1 MRGFRFILAGGFTTA
16 LLCAGQAVS
25 TQPAPGEAQRTT
37 AYDRLTPGELY
48 QQLFGESVTE
58 AKRFL
63 AAPATGSA
71 VHTLRR
77 IRTDPFGPMI
87 PAQQVANSQ
96 VAQRPLANSQSSR
109 PKPRRARPALRKSS
123 RPKSIS
129 QRTRMVGKVARTR
142 STTRLNNNKARAKQR
157 IKRTSVPAR
166 RRAHIARRRP
176 PLIQANK
183 TPRAPARKTST
194 NRSPATPN
202 RKKPNARKK

>member
-1 MRGFRFILAGGFTTA
+1 MRSFLFIWAIAFTTA

-25 TQPAPGEAQRTT
+25 TQPAPGEAQSTT

-129 QRTRMVGKVARTR
+129 QRTRMVGKEARTR
-142 STTRLNNNKARAKQR
+142 SKQRLNANKARAKQR
-157 IKRTSVPAR
+157 IKRTSVPQR
-166 RRAHIARRRP
+166 RKGNITRKRP
-176 PLIQANK
+176 PLVQTHRTN
-183 TPRAPARKTST
+183 RAPARKTST
-194 NRSPATPN
+194 KRSSATPK
-202 RKKPNARKK
+202 RKKANARDK

>member
-1 MRGFRFILAGGFTTA
+1 MRGFRFILAIGFTTA

-77 IRTDPFGPMI
+77 IRTDPFGSTI
-87 PAQQVANSQ
+87 LAQQVTKLQVSQ
-96 VAQRPLANSQSSR
+96 RTGVSSRSTR
-109 PKPRRARPALRKSS
+109 PKPRRARPSPRTSS
-123 RPKSIS
+123 RPKSVS
-129 QRTRMVGKVARTR
+129 QRTRMVGKEARTR
-142 STTRLNNNKARAKQR
+142 STQRLNANKARAKQR
-157 IKRTSVPAR
+157 IKRTSVPER
-166 RRAHIARRRP
+166 RKGNITRRRP
-176 PLIQANK
+176 PLVQAHR
-183 TPRAPARKTST
+183 TTRAQARKTST
-194 NRSPATPN
+194 KRSPATPK
-202 RKKPNARKK
+202 RKKARASKK